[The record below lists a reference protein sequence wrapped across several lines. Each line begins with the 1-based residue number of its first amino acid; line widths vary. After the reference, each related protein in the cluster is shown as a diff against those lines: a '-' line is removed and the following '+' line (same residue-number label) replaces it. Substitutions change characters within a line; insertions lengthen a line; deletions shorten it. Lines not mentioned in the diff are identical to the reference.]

1 MGRMGVVKSN
11 SRMPKK
17 PTEITNIVTIS
28 DSHFGSTLGL
38 CSPKVRLDDGGWYTA
53 SPVQEKIWGFWKD
66 FWKWTFNLIGDE
78 PFALVHNGD
87 IVDGDHHGTTALF
100 SHNLKDQE
108 NLAVKVMSPIVERAA
123 LYFQIRGT
131 EAHVGQS
138 ASFEERVAERLGAVV
153 DEETGQHSRWEL
165 CVELGHEIIHFSHH
179 IGTTSSVAY
188 ESSALMREIAATFME
203 AGQWGQRPPTVLV
216 RSHRHRYCEVKP
228 PNCRILVTPGWQGK
242 TSFVFKMDRMR
253 MPQFGGVIIRL
264 NDNGKGVH
272 ARERVYTLSRS
283 QPVNFDKAINGKKHN
298 ENSQKNRSVRSA
310 WELPD
315 TTE

>member
-1 MGRMGVVKSN
+1 MS
-11 SRMPKK
+11 KK
-17 PTEITNIVTIS
+17 IPSSEIKNLICIS
-28 DSHFGSTLGL
+28 DTHFGSTLGL
-38 CSPKVRLDDGGWYTA
+38 CPPKVRLDDGGWYVA
-53 SPVQEKIWGFWKD
+53 SPMQSKLWEYWKD
-66 FWKWTFNLIGDE
+66 FWRWSFSLIGNE

-87 IVDGDHHGTTALF
+87 IVDGEHHRTTTLI

-108 NLAVKVMSPIVERAA
+108 NLAVKVMEPIVERAA

-138 ASFEERVAERLGAVV
+138 GSYEERCAKALKAVV

-165 CVELGHEIIHFSHH
+165 CIELGHEIIHFSHH

-188 ESSALMREIAATFME
+188 ESSALMREIAATFTE

-242 TSFVFKMDRMR
+242 TPFVFKMDRMR

-264 NDNGKGVH
+264 NDDGEGVH
-272 ARERVYTLSRS
+272 ARERIYTLSRS
-283 QPVNFDKAINGKKHN
+283 QPINFGKAINGKKHD
-298 ENSQKNRSVRSA
+298 EGSTKNSSPHDAWGRSDIA
-310 WELPD
+310 E
-315 TTE
+315 